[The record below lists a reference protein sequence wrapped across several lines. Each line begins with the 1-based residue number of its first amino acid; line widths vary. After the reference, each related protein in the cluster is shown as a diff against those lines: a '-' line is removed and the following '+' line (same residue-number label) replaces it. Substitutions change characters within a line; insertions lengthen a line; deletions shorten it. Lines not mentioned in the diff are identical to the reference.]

1 MICTLLSTVLLV
13 MTLNE
18 FEGMKKIMSKVDKKW
33 VDRIVIVDG
42 GSTDG
47 TIEEAIKMGF
57 EVITQ
62 TTLNGYGGAILTGVN
77 ATTEDNIILFS
88 PDGNHEV
95 EDIKKLSEKIVED
108 YDQIIITRFGKNS
121 INLDA
126 GLIDR
131 FGNKMFVFLVNVI
144 FGGNLT
150 DTLTGCRAIKRKA
163 MLELKIDALYMDS
176 TQQMSIRGLKKKQ
189 KIFEIE
195 GNEWHRVGGKR
206 KMRPLR
212 VGAQLSLQIIKE
224 FIFWKVP

>member
-1 MICTLLSTVLLV
+1 MVCTLLSTVLLV

-18 FEGMKKIMSKVDKKW
+18 FEGIKKIMSKVDKKW
-33 VDRIVIVDG
+33 IDRIVIVDG

-131 FGNKMFVFLVNVI
+131 FGNKMFVFLANVL
-144 FGGNLT
+144 FEGNLT

-163 MLELKIDALYMDS
+163 MLELKIDALSMDS

-189 KIFEIE
+189 KIFEIV
-195 GNEWHRVGGKR
+195 GNEWHRIGGKR
-206 KMRPLR
+206 KMRPLI
-212 VGAQLSLQIIKE
+212 VGAQLSWQIIKE
-224 FIFWKVP
+224 FIFWKI

>member
-1 MICTLLSTVLLV
+1 
-13 MTLNE
+13 MTFNE
-18 FEGMKKIMSKVDKKW
+18 FEGMQKIMSKVNKKW

-42 GSTDG
+42 DSTDG
-47 TIEEAIKMGF
+47 TVEEAIKMGF
-57 EVITQ
+57 EVIKQ
-62 TTLNGYGGAILTGVN
+62 TTLKGYGGAILTGVN

-108 YDQIIITRFGKNS
+108 HDQIIITRFGKNS

-131 FGNKMFVFLVNVI
+131 FGNKMFVFLVNVL

-163 MLELKIDALYMDS
+163 MLELKIDALSMDS

-195 GNEWHRVGGKR
+195 GNEWHRIGGKR
-206 KMRPLR
+206 KMRPLI
-212 VGAQLSLQIIKE
+212 VGAQLSWQIIKE
-224 FIFWKVP
+224 FIFWKI

>member
-1 MICTLLSTVLLV
+1 
-13 MTLNE
+13 MTFNE
-18 FEGMKKIMSKVDKKW
+18 FEGMKKIMSKVDKIW

-47 TIEEAIKMGF
+47 TVEEAIKMGL
-57 EVITQ
+57 EVINQ
-62 TTLNGYGGAILTGVN
+62 TTLRGYGGAILTGIN

-88 PDGNHEV
+88 PDGNHEI
-95 EDIKKLSEKIVED
+95 EDIKKLSEKIIED
-108 YDQIIITRFGKNS
+108 YDQIIITRFGRNS

-131 FGNKMFVFLVNVI
+131 FGNKMFVFLANVL

-163 MLELKIDALYMDS
+163 MLELKIDALSMDA

-195 GNEWHRVGGKR
+195 GNEWRRIGGKR
-206 KMRPLR
+206 KMRPLI
-212 VGAQLSLQIIKE
+212 VGAQLSWQIIKE
-224 FIFWKVP
+224 FIFWKI

>member
-131 FGNKMFVFLVNVI
+131 FGNKMFVFLANVL
-144 FGGNLT
+144 FEGNLT

-163 MLELKIDALYMDS
+163 MLELKIDALSMDS

-189 KIFEIE
+189 KIFEIV
-195 GNEWHRVGGKR
+195 GNEWHRIGGKR
-206 KMRPLR
+206 KMRPLI
-212 VGAQLSLQIIKE
+212 VGAQLSWQIIKE

>member
-1 MICTLLSTVLLV
+1 MLLSTVLLV

-18 FEGMKKIMSKVDKKW
+18 FEGMKKIMSKMDNKW

-47 TIEEAIKMGF
+47 TVEEAIKMGL
-57 EVITQ
+57 EVINQ
-62 TTLNGYGGAILTGVN
+62 TTLRGYGGAILTGIN

-88 PDGNHEV
+88 PDGNHEI
-95 EDIKKLSEKIVED
+95 EDIKKLSEKIIED

-131 FGNKMFVFLVNVI
+131 FGNKMFVFLANVF

-163 MLELKIDALYMDS
+163 MLELKIDALSMAS

-195 GNEWHRVGGKR
+195 GNEWHRIGGKR
-206 KMRPLR
+206 KMRPLI
-212 VGAQLSLQIIKE
+212 VGAQLSWQIIKE
-224 FIFWKVP
+224 FIFWKI

>member
-131 FGNKMFVFLVNVI
+131 FGNKMFVFLANVL
-144 FGGNLT
+144 FEGNLT

-163 MLELKIDALYMDS
+163 MLELKIDALSMDS

-189 KIFEIE
+189 KIFEIV
-195 GNEWHRVGGKR
+195 GNEWHRIGGKR
-206 KMRPLR
+206 KMRPLI
-212 VGAQLSLQIIKE
+212 VGAQLSWQIIKE
-224 FIFWKVP
+224 FIFWKI

>member
-131 FGNKMFVFLVNVI
+131 FGNKMFVFLANVL
-144 FGGNLT
+144 FEGNLT

-189 KIFEIE
+189 KIFEIV
-195 GNEWHRVGGKR
+195 GNEWHRIGGKR
-206 KMRPLR
+206 KMRPLI
-212 VGAQLSLQIIKE
+212 VGAQLSWQIIKE
-224 FIFWKVP
+224 FIFWKI

>member
-1 MICTLLSTVLLV
+1 MSTALLV
-13 MTLNE
+13 MTFDE

-47 TIEEAIKMGF
+47 TIEEAIKLGF
-57 EVITQ
+57 EVIPQ
-62 TTLNGYGGAILTGVN
+62 TSLNGYGGAILTGVN
-77 ATTEDNIILFS
+77 TTTEDNIILFS

-95 EDIKKLSEKIVED
+95 EDIKKLSEKIED

-131 FGNKMFVFLVNVI
+131 FGNKMFVFLANI
-144 FGGNLT
+144 LFGGNLT

-163 MLELKIDALYMDS
+163 MLELKIDSLNMAS

-195 GNEWHRVGGKR
+195 GNEWNRIGGKR
-206 KMRPLR
+206 KMRPLI
-212 VGAQLSLQIIKE
+212 VGAQLSWQIIKE
-224 FIFWKVP
+224 FIFWKI

>member
-1 MICTLLSTVLLV
+1 

-18 FEGMKKIMSKVDKKW
+18 FEGIKKIMSKVDKKW
-33 VDRIVIVDG
+33 IDRIVIVDG

-47 TIEEAIKMGF
+47 TVEEAIKMGF
-57 EVITQ
+57 EVIKQ

-77 ATTEDNIILFS
+77 ATKEDNIILFS

-108 YDQIIITRFGKNS
+108 YDQVIITRFGKNS
-121 INLDA
+121 VNLDA
-126 GLIDR
+126 GLFDR

-144 FGGNLT
+144 FGGNYT

-163 MLELKIDALYMDS
+163 MLELKIDALAMDS

-206 KMRPLR
+206 KMRPLI
-212 VGAQLSLQIIKE
+212 VGAQLSWQIIKE

>member
-131 FGNKMFVFLVNVI
+131 FGNKMFVFLANVL

-189 KIFEIE
+189 KIFEIV
-195 GNEWHRVGGKR
+195 GNEWHRIGGKR
-206 KMRPLR
+206 KMRPLI
-212 VGAQLSLQIIKE
+212 VGAQLSWQIIKE
-224 FIFWKVP
+224 FIFWKI